1 MQPRSRPRSVRALL
15 APLTLTLAAALVFA
29 ACGSDSNVSA
39 GSGGGGDG
47 QTTLRLGY
55 FPNVTHG
62 PALIARDQGLFEKEL
77 GSDVKIE
84 YSTFNS
90 GSEVTTAILAG
101 ALDASFVGPNPAI
114 NGYQKSGGK
123 VKVVSGVANGGAF
136 LVVKPG
142 IKSAADLK
150 GKKVATPSHG
160 NTQDVALRTWLN
172 DNDVTVTKD
181 GGDVTILPQ
190 ENSVTLTSF
199 QEDQIDGAWVPEP
212 WATRLVQE
220 GGGEIL
226 LDEASLWPDGKYTT
240 TVLVVTTDFLD
251 KHADLV
257 QQLVTANDAAIQ
269 VIEKDPAAAKAS
281 ISKGIGD
288 ITDKPMPEALITAS
302 FKSVKFGLD
311 PIISSLQK
319 SADDAAALG
328 FIENSDIANLWDPT
342 YVNKV
347 LADNDEPALK
357 E

>member
-1 MQPRSRPRSVRALL
+1 MKSRSRRHLI

-29 ACGSDSNVSA
+29 ACGSDSNESSGTTG
-39 GSGGGGDG
+39 GSGDE
-47 QTTLRLGY
+47 QVTLRLGY
-55 FPNVTHG
+55 FPNVTHA
-62 PALIARDQGLFEKEL
+62 PALVAKDQGLFEEKL
-77 GSDVKIE
+77 GDNVKVE

-114 NGYQKSGGK
+114 NGYQKSGG
-123 VKVVSGVANGGAF
+123 VVRVVSGVATGGAF

-142 IKSAADLK
+142 ITSAADLK

-160 NTQDVALRTWLN
+160 NTQDVALRAWLN
-172 DNDVTVTKD
+172 ENDVKVTKD

-226 LDEASLWPDGKYTT
+226 LDDG
-240 TVLVVTTDFLD
+240 FLE
-251 KHADLV
+251 
-257 QQLVTANDAAIQ
+257 N
-269 VIEKDPAAAKAS
+269 
-281 ISKGIGD
+281 GD
-288 ITDKPMPEALITAS
+288 I
-302 FKSVKFGLD
+302 
-311 PIISSLQK
+311 
-319 SADDAAALG
+319 AD
-328 FIENSDIANLWDPT
+328 IWDPT

-347 LADNDEPALK
+347 QAAT
-357 E
+357 

>member
-1 MQPRSRPRSVRALL
+1 M
-15 APLTLTLAAALVFA
+15 VFA
-29 ACGSDSNVSA
+29 ACGSDSDDSA
-39 GSGGGGDG
+39 GGSSGGGSE
-47 QTTLRLGY
+47 TVTLRLGY

-62 PALIARDQGLFEKEL
+62 PALIAKDQGIFEEKL
-77 GSDVKIE
+77 GSNVTIE

-101 ALDASFVGPNPAI
+101 ALDASFVGPNPAV

-123 VKVVSGVANGGAF
+123 VHVVSGVATGGAF

-142 IKSAADLK
+142 ITSAADLK

-172 DNDVTVTKD
+172 DNDVNVTKD

-199 QEDQIDGAWVPEP
+199 QENQIDGAWVPEP

-240 TVLVVTTDFLD
+240 TVLVVTSEFLE
-251 KHADLV
+251 KNPEVV
-257 QQLVTANDAAIQ
+257 QNLIAANDAAIQ
-269 VIEKDPAAAKAS
+269 VVTEDPAAAKAS

-288 ITDKPMPEALITAS
+288 VTDKPMPEELITKS
-302 FKSVKFGLD
+302 FESVKFGLD
-311 PIISSLQK
+311 PVFSSLQK

-347 LADNDEPALK
+347 LADNDQPALK
-357 E
+357 